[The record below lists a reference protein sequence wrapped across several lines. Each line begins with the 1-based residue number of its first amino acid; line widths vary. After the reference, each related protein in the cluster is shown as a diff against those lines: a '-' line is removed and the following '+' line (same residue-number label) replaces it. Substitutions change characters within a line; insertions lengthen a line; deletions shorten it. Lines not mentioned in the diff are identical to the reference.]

1 MMKLAFY
8 ALLFCA
14 TALTAVVSGIDATLA
29 NSRNEDIASTIAFNG
44 MYRIS
49 QVCRSCHH
57 FMMMMMVMVTK
68 HENSY
73 FCNTTSH
80 EGVR

>member
-8 ALLFCA
+8 ALLFFA
-14 TALTAVVSGIDATLA
+14 TALTAVVSEIDATLA

-49 QVCRSCHH
+49 QVCRSCHLLYIALH
-57 FMMMMMVMVTK
+57 DDDD
-68 HENSY
+68 
-73 FCNTTSH
+73 
-80 EGVR
+80 GDGD

>member
-8 ALLFCA
+8 ALLFFA
-14 TALTAVVSGIDATLA
+14 TALTAVVSGIDAALA
-29 NSRNEDIASTIAFNG
+29 NSRNEDIASTFAFNG

-57 FMMMMMVMVTK
+57 FMMMMMVTK
-68 HENSY
+68 HGDSY